1 MVAALATKIASA
13 AAAAG
18 SARSR
23 SIKVIR
29 KAEVWAITP
38 SPPRRRDRHNRQQ
51 LADL

>member
-1 MVAALATKIASA
+1 MVAVLPTKIASA

-29 KAEVWAITP
+29 NVEVWVITP
-38 SPPRRRDRHNRQQ
+38 SPPRRSRHNRQQ
-51 LADL
+51 LTDL